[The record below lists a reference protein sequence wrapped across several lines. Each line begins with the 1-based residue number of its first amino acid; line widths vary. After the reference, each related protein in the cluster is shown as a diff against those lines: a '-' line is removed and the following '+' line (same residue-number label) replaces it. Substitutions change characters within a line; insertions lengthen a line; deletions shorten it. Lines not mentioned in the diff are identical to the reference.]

1 MFADREETIGACL
14 RSKGEKKIW
23 QGWQLLSV
31 SAVEWRSR
39 NRFAVPQHRFFMR
52 HSSATW
58 HLIATTGVADI
69 LAMELKGKMMR
80 APTRAVFSTDLL
92 RTPLWR
98 LTLGPKARVPSSL
111 RGWLIYTPPLKL
123 RQISLFFLTY
133 LRMIIHLSTPF
144 GPCIGNRYG
153 NSMSLIA

>member
-80 APTRAVFSTDLL
+80 GTDTCRFFHRPPPDTVMAFDFGTESTS
-92 RTPLWR
+92 PL
-98 LTLGPKARVPSSL
+98 
-111 RGWLIYTPPLKL
+111 
-123 RQISLFFLTY
+123 FLTW
-133 LRMIIHLSTPF
+133 MAHLHAPSQAPADFSILFNISTYDHP
-144 GPCIGNRYG
+144 
-153 NSMSLIA
+153 S